1 MRKRFTTEQIRFTDE
16 QIIGILLAEIGAMS
30 IKVLC
35 KKHDLT
41 EQTFSAGATSSATWM
56 YPRPRARERLAE
68 AGGGRADAGHR
79 RVEGDHPKKRPHRN
93 DVARFRCWFIVVS
106 RSVRPVDTVA

>member
-16 QIIGILLAEIGAMS
+16 QIIGILSAEIGAMS

-41 EQTFSAGATSSATWM
+41 EQTFPLAQQVRRHGCTRDLEPENAWLK
-56 YPRPRARERLAE
+56 RAVAE
-68 AGGGRADAGHR
+68 QMPVIDGLK
-79 RVEGDHPKKRPHRN
+79 ETIQKKRPHRN